1 MKKTLV
7 ALNAIALVFFGIY
20 ACKQKTASTEET
32 DPCTAVHARDYS
44 GQKAEGMITLAQ
56 AMEIT
61 QLYYKDYNKSH
72 IGVDGKVTKDEDT
85 KNIWYSL
92 ETLKK
97 YIWAIEDTLC
107 KQGCNLDSLGLGLHF
122 YMAKYPDAKQC
133 VAMGVDSSYAHH
145 QTLVITATYK
155 DGKNNVDFDPY
166 YVGSQKCKPT
176 PLKSYMAQAANKAE
190 GMVMKGGG
198 DDGAGA
204 LNHGGLIPPPF
215 GDGSFPTGNE

>member
-1 MKKTLV
+1 MKKTLM
-7 ALNAIALVFFGIY
+7 ALTAFALVLGGLFS
-20 ACKQKTASTEET
+20 CKQKAASVSG

-44 GQKAEGMITLAQ
+44 GQKAEGMISLAQ

-61 QLYYKDYNKSH
+61 QLYYNDYDKSH
-72 IGVDGKVTKDEDT
+72 IEIDGKVTKAEDT

-107 KQGCNLDSLGLGLHF
+107 KQGCNLDSMGLGMHF
-122 YMAKYPDAKQC
+122 YFAKYPDAKAC
-133 VAMGVDSSYAHH
+133 MGMGVDTSYAHH

-155 DGKNNVDFDPY
+155 NGNTNVDFDPY
-166 YVGSQKCKPT
+166 AVGSQKCKPT
-176 PLKSYMAQAANKAE
+176 PLKSYLEQSKSSE
-190 GMVMKGGG
+190 GTVMKGYGG
-198 DDGAGA
+198 EDPGA

-215 GDGSFPTGNE
+215 GSGSFPTGN